1 MSRWFERDGSERL
14 TIREHGNVPAL
25 LGVPFVAGGLFLGLV
40 GLGAVTLANA
50 DEVPASVQPMLVV
63 TGIVFGAVGA
73 AVASGQ
79 RWATIDKTE
88 RAIVVETWMV
98 LRLRVQV
105 HRLDD
110 HEVVTIDLEEGDSRR
125 SNQFPVSLRSRDL
138 RTLRLCTP
146 ATYEEAREC
155 AVTIADHTGLPLED
169 LTTARA

>member
-1 MSRWFERDGSERL
+1 M
-14 TIREHGNVPAL
+14 PAL

-40 GLGAVTLANA
+40 GLLAVTLANA
-50 DEVPASVQPMLVV
+50 DEVPASVQPMLLV
-63 TGIVFGAVGA
+63 TGIVFGVVGA

-169 LTTARA
+169 LTAIQRL